1 MPGVVARF
9 VGGHPVDHRFGDA
22 TRRHAVCEPVGK
34 AEVSEVVGV
43 YPDCEEG
50 TRSGDAV
57 QFVERPRGLRVQYH
71 HPAGN
76 RQVVCKHLFVG
87 GHPPVH

>member
-9 VGGHPVDHRFGDA
+9 VGGHPVDYRFGDA
-22 TRRHAVCEPVGK
+22 ARRHVVCKPVGK
-34 AEVSEVVGV
+34 AEVGEVVGV

-57 QFVERPRGLRVQYH
+57 
-71 HPAGN
+71 
-76 RQVVCKHLFVG
+76 
-87 GHPPVH
+87 

>member
-1 MPGVVARF
+1 MVARF

-22 TRRHAVCEPVGK
+22 TRRHVVCEPVGK
-34 AEVSEVVGV
+34 AKVGEVVGV

-57 QFVERPRGLRVQYH
+57 QFVERSRGLRVQHH

-76 RQVVCKHLFVG
+76 R
-87 GHPPVH
+87 

>member
-9 VGGHPVDHRFGDA
+9 VGGHPVDHWFGDA
-22 TRRHAVCEPVGK
+22 ARRHVVCEPVGK
-34 AEVSEVVGV
+34 AKVGEVVGV

-57 QFVERPRGLRVQYH
+57 
-71 HPAGN
+71 
-76 RQVVCKHLFVG
+76 
-87 GHPPVH
+87 